1 VALKVAWIVLTSHS
15 EWAIDIIGGNGDKDW
30 PKIWEES
37 EQNKKLAKEIEKVK
51 QERKSKPVAEDV
63 DRTSKY
69 AASTWTQTQ
78 QLFKRTFT
86 GYYRDVPYIMGK
98 LFLHIFTAFF
108 NGLTFLQL
116 GNAVIDNQVSTSGC
130 GSASCADHMT
140 EHPLLNLHLPHN
152 GTAAHSTTATAI
164 PSSSRLIRS
173 TRRRRENLLLGA
185 AHRVCDCC
193 RVVTISTGGLDL
205 LCDLVEPRRLPWWRT
220 GGVWPALR

>member
-1 VALKVAWIVLTSHS
+1 
-15 EWAIDIIGGNGDKDW
+15 
-30 PKIWEES
+30 
-37 EQNKKLAKEIEKVK
+37 VK

-130 GSASCADHMT
+130 GFGSCADHMT
-140 EHPLLNLHLPHN
+140 EHPLLNLHLPHD
-152 GTAAHSTTATAI
+152 GTAPHSTTATAI

-173 TRRRRENLLLGA
+173 TRRRRENLLLGT
-185 AHRVCDCC
+185 AHRFCNRSGVAHQ
-193 RVVTISTGGLDL
+193 SPGWMGLL
-205 LCDLVEPRRLPWWRT
+205 RNLVEPRWLPWWRT
-220 GGVWPALR
+220 GGIWPALCQSV